1 MLSYKGTIYRPPL
14 EAYTL
19 LLPVT
24 EGCSHNRC
32 KFCNMYRG
40 VKFRML
46 DLSEIEAWLKEVQ
59 RVNGEHCAEVDRVYL
74 VGADPFALSASNLE
88 RVINLIR
95 KYLPNVEVV
104 SMYAAIRNIMSK
116 TDAQLIRLK
125 NLGVNDLY
133 VGIESGLDDVLSYLN
148 KGNTVE
154 DIRRQCR
161 RLNEIGIR
169 HMALLMLGAAGKGRG
184 VENAVASAELL
195 NEIKPDKIL
204 INTMTAF
211 PDTQLAQEVS
221 DGKFTAAG
229 ETENLTE
236 EKILIE
242 NLDLPDVY
250 FWAAHSMDSVPI
262 AGYLNKSREQ
272 MLETLETA
280 IENMDDE
287 HFRKTF
293 QRRHL

>member
-1 MLSYKGTIYRPPL
+1 MLNYNGTIYRPPL

-32 KFCNMYRG
+32 KFCNMYRD

-46 DLSEIEAWLKEVQ
+46 STAEIEAWLAEIR
-59 RVNGEHCAEVDRVYL
+59 RVNGDYCDELDRVYL

-95 KYLPNVEVV
+95 KYLPNVKVV

-116 TDAQLIRLK
+116 TDAQLERLK

-133 VGIESGLDDVLSYLN
+133 VGVESGLDAVLTFLN
-148 KGNTVE
+148 KGNTVA
-154 DIRRQCR
+154 DVRRQCQR
-161 RLNEIGIR
+161 S
-169 HMALLMLGAAGKGRG
+169 LLMLGAAGKGRG
-184 VENAVASAELL
+184 AENAVATAELL
-195 NEIKPDKIL
+195 NDIKPDKIL

-211 PDTQLAQEVS
+211 PDTELAAEVQL
-221 DGKFTAAG
+221 GNFTAAG

-236 EKILIE
+236 EKILVE
-242 NLDLPDVY
+242 NLDLPDTY

-262 AGYLNKSREQ
+262 AGYLRDGRQQ
-272 MLETLETA
+272 MISTLNHA
-280 IENMDDE
+280 IANMDDE
-287 HFRKTF
+287 LFSKTF
-293 QRRHL
+293 RRTRL

>member
-1 MLSYKGTIYRPPL
+1 MLSYKGTIYRPPI

-32 KFCNMYRG
+32 KFCNMYRD

-46 DLSEIEAWLKEVQ
+46 DLSEIDAWLNEVQ
-59 RVNGEHCAEVDRVYL
+59 RVNGDYCTEIERIYL
-74 VGADPFALSASNLE
+74 VGADPFAISASNLE

-95 KYLPNVEVV
+95 KYLPNVKVV

-116 TDAQLIRLK
+116 TDAQLEKLK

-148 KGNTVE
+148 KGNTVD
-154 DIRRQCR
+154 DIRRQCQ
-161 RLNEIGIR
+161 RLNAIGIR
-169 HMALLMLGAAGKGRG
+169 HMSLLMTGAAGKGRG
-184 VENAVASAELL
+184 VESALATAELM

-204 INTMTAF
+204 LTTMSAF
-211 PDTQLAQEVS
+211 PDTKLAQEI
-221 DGKFTAAG
+221 DEGKFTLAG
-229 ETENLTE
+229 ETEILTE
-236 EKILIE
+236 EKILLE
-242 NLDLPDVY
+242 NLNLPTTY
-250 FWAAHSMDSVPI
+250 FWAAHSMDSVRI
-262 AGYLNKSREQ
+262 AGYLDKNRDE
-272 MLETLETA
+272 MIHTLETA

-287 HFRKTF
+287 HFRQTF
-293 QRRHL
+293 QRNHL